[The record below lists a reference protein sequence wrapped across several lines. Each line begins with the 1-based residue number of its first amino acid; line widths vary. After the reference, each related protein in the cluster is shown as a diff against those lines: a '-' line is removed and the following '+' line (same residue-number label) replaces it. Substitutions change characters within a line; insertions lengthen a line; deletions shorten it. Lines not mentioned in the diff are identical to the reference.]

1 MTRESFHRELQ
12 AIQAEMLK
20 MGSLVEKQ
28 IHEAVHFLGT
38 QDLAGAQ
45 AVIDKDDIVD
55 QMQIDIEEDCM
66 RLIALQQPLASD
78 LRTVVAIFK
87 ITTDVERIGDH
98 ACNIAELTLRIGEE
112 PLIKPLIDI
121 PIMADKTKAMVRD
134 SLTCFVERD
143 LELAERVRQADEPV
157 DQLYSQLFDELIGIV
172 LQGEN
177 GRRSGQ
183 AINLLFVARYLE
195 RIADHATNIAE
206 RVMYMVTG
214 HRVDH
219 MSTGPEGPHG
229 VDVEQM
235 LANATTDDLQ
245 DHTKSHS

>member
-28 IHEAVHFLGT
+28 IHEAVHFLST
-38 QDLAGAQ
+38 QDLVGAQ
-45 AVIDKDDIVD
+45 AILDKDDIVD
-55 QMQIDIEEDCM
+55 QMQIDIEEACM
-66 RLIALQQPLASD
+66 RLIALQQPVASD

-112 PLIKPLIDI
+112 SLIKPLIDI
-121 PIMADKTKAMVRD
+121 PIMAEKTKAMVRD

-143 LELAERVRQADEPV
+143 LVLAEAVRQADELV
-157 DQLYSQLFDELIGIV
+157 DELYSQLFDELIGIV
-172 LQGEN
+172 LTGED

-219 MSTGPEGPHG
+219 MSTGPEEPQG
-229 VDVEQM
+229 VDVAKV
-235 LANATTDDLQ
+235 LGDVSAARTDED
-245 DHTKSHS
+245 SNGE

>member
-12 AIQAEMLK
+12 SIQEEMLK

-28 IHEAVHFLGT
+28 IHEAVHFLST

-45 AVIDKDDIVD
+45 AVLDKDDVVD

-143 LELAERVRQADEPV
+143 LELAEAVRQADEPV
-157 DQLYSQLFDELIGIV
+157 DELYSLLFDELIGIV
-172 LQGEN
+172 LQGGN
-177 GRRSGQ
+177 GRRSSQ

-229 VDVEQM
+229 VDPEKILGV
-235 LANATTDDLQ
+235 
-245 DHTKSHS
+245 S

>member
-1 MTRESFHRELQ
+1 MTRERYRQELQ
-12 AIQAEMLK
+12 AVQEEILK

-28 IHEAVHFLGT
+28 IHEVIGFLKN
-38 QDLAGAQ
+38 QDVEGARSILA
-45 AVIDKDDIVD
+45 KDDIVD
-55 QMQIDIEEDCM
+55 QMEVAVEERCM

-78 LRTVVAIFK
+78 LRTLGTILKV
-87 ITTDVERIGDH
+87 TTDLERIGDH
-98 ACNIAELTLRIGEE
+98 ACNIAEITLRIGEQ

-121 PIMADKTKAMVRD
+121 PRMARMTEKMLKD

-143 LELAERVRQADEPV
+143 LELAQTVREADQPV
-157 DQLYSQLFDELIGIV
+157 DELYSELFDELIGFV
-172 LQGEN
+172 LQG
-177 GRRSGQ
+177 GDARRSSQ

-219 MSTGPEGPHG
+219 MRTGTGEPHG
-229 VDVEQM
+229 VG
-235 LANATTDDLQ
+235 
-245 DHTKSHS
+245 

>member
-1 MTRESFHRELQ
+1 MHDPRTDVLRTILPVDTTRMKLQQDGEGLVVVTRESFHRELQ
-12 AIQAEMLK
+12 SIQAEMLK

-28 IHEAVHFLGT
+28 IHEAVHFLST

-45 AVIDKDDIVD
+45 AVLDKDDIVD
-55 QMQIDIEEDCM
+55 QMQIDIEEACM

-143 LELAERVRQADEPV
+143 LELAEAVRQADEPV

-172 LQGEN
+172 LQG
-177 GRRSGQ
+177 G
-183 AINLLFVARYLE
+183 
-195 RIADHATNIAE
+195 
-206 RVMYMVTG
+206 
-214 HRVDH
+214 
-219 MSTGPEGPHG
+219 
-229 VDVEQM
+229 M
-235 LANATTDDLQ
+235 LATPVKRLTSSLPPAIWSASLTMLRTLP
-245 DHTKSHS
+245 SELCIW

>member
-1 MTRESFHRELQ
+1 VTREGFHKELQ

-28 IHEAVHFLGT
+28 IHEAVHYLST
-38 QDLAGAQ
+38 QNLAGAQ
-45 AVIDKDDIVD
+45 VVLENDDIVD
-55 QMQIDIEEDCM
+55 QMQINIEERCM

-87 ITTDVERIGDH
+87 ITTDVERIGDN

-121 PIMADKTKAMVRD
+121 PFMAEQTKAMVRD
-134 SLTCFVERD
+134 SLTCFVDRD
-143 LELAERVRQADEPV
+143 LELAEAVRQADEPI
-157 DQLYSQLFDELIGIV
+157 DEMYSQLFDELMGIV
-172 LQGEN
+172 LE
-177 GRRSGQ
+177 GRSEQISHQ

-214 HRVDH
+214 QRVDH
-219 MSTGPEGPHG
+219 M
-229 VDVEQM
+229 DVEPEASRPDEAPGKAEHQY
-235 LANATTDDLQ
+235 
-245 DHTKSHS
+245 H